1 MQYHFE
7 VCFSFVS
14 ACDADYCV
22 GNRLQSAMHFL
33 WWSAWE
39 KDKRTP
45 APQCKPSDAGSCTAW
60 REKWVCYPAG
70 AWINGTAMY
79 LRAFWLDNRQCKQ
92 NVVFVLKL
100 ACASAGDFCVT
111 HTHHAPHTQWHKQC
125 FSWWFLCYTHASCAS
140 HAVTQAVLQLVI
152 SVLHTRIMR
161 LTRSDTSSASAGDF
175 CVTHTHHAPHTQ
187 WHKQC
192 FSWWFLC
199 YTHASCA
206 SHAVTQAVLQLV
218 ISVLHTRIMRLTRS
232 DTSSAS
238 AGDFCVTH
246 THHAPHTQWHK
257 QCFSWWFLCY
267 THASCASHAVTQAV
281 LQLVISVL
289 HTRIMRLTRSDTS
302 SASAG
307 DFCVTHTHHA
317 PHTQWHKQCFSWWFL
332 CYTHASCASHAV
344 TQAVLQLVIFVL
356 HTRIMRL
363 TRSDTSSASAG
374 DFCVTHTH
382 HAPHTQWHKQCFS
395 WWFLC
400 YTHASCAS
408 HAVTQAVLQLVI
420 SVLHTRIMRL
430 TRSDTS
436 SASAGD
442 FCVTHT
448 HHAPHTQWHKQ
459 CFSWWFLCYTHASCA
474 SHAVTQAVLQLV
486 IFVLHTRIMRLTRSD
501 TSSASAGDF
510 CVTHTHHAPH
520 TQWHKQCFSW
530 WFLCYTHASCA
541 SHAVTQAVLQ
551 LVISV
556 LHTRIMR
563 LTRSDTSSASAGDF
577 CVTHTHHAPHTQWHK
592 QCFSWWFLCYTHASC
607 ASHAVTQAVL
617 QLVIFVLHTRI
628 MRLTRS
634 DTSSASAGD
643 FCVTHT
649 HHAPHTQWHKQ
660 CFSWWFLCYT
670 HASCAS
676 HAVTQAV
683 LQLVI
688 SVLHIW
694 TMCLTRTVTQANR
707 TSFSKSWKWTNMRV
721 YCMACLKREVA
732 WFKAI
737 NISYGGCENKRWR
750 QYFTNKNTHV
760 HEEPCSSLPNL
771 SMGAHTHTHT
781 CINRD

>member
-1 MQYHFE
+1 MLTT
-7 VCFSFVS
+7 VWATGCRALCIS
-14 ACDADYCV
+14 CD
-22 GNRLQSAMHFL
+22 GQR
-33 WWSAWE
+33 E
-39 KDKRTP
+39 KRTRG
-45 APQCKPSDAGSCTAW
+45 PQ
-60 REKWVCYPAG
+60 
-70 AWINGTAMY
+70 
-79 LRAFWLDNRQCKQ
+79 
-92 NVVFVLKL
+92 
-100 ACASAGDFCVT
+100 
-111 HTHHAPHTQWHKQC
+111 HHSVNQ
-125 FSWWFLCYTHASCAS
+125 
-140 HAVTQAVLQLVI
+140 VTQAAALRGERSGFVTQQVHGSMVLQCIFV
-152 SVLHTRIMR
+152 H
-161 LTRSDTSSASAGDF
+161 SDWITDNANRML
-175 CVTHTHHAPHTQ
+175 
-187 WHKQC
+187 
-192 FSWWFLC
+192 FLFWN
-199 YTHASCA
+199 
-206 SHAVTQAVLQLV
+206 L
-218 ISVLHTRIMRLTRS
+218 R
-232 DTSSAS
+232 
-238 AGDFCVTH
+238 
-246 THHAPHTQWHK
+246 
-257 QCFSWWFLCY
+257 
-267 THASCASHAVTQAV
+267 
-281 LQLVISVL
+281 
-289 HTRIMRLTRSDTS
+289 
-302 SASAG
+302 
-307 DFCVTHTHHA
+307 
-317 PHTQWHKQCFSWWFL
+317 
-332 CYTHASCASHAV
+332 
-344 TQAVLQLVIFVL
+344 VLQLVIFVL

-420 SVLHTRIMRL
+420 
-430 TRSDTS
+430 
-436 SASAGD
+436 
-442 FCVTHT
+442 
-448 HHAPHTQWHKQ
+448 
-459 CFSWWFLCYTHASCA
+459 
-474 SHAVTQAVLQLV
+474 
-486 IFVLHTRIMRLTRSD
+486 FVL
-501 TSSASAGDF
+501 
-510 CVTHTHHAPH
+510 
-520 TQWHKQCFSW
+520 
-530 WFLCYTHASCA
+530 
-541 SHAVTQAVLQ
+541 
-551 LVISV
+551 
-556 LHTRIMR
+556 
-563 LTRSDTSSASAGDF
+563 
-577 CVTHTHHAPHTQWHK
+577 
-592 QCFSWWFLCYTHASC
+592 HASC

-694 TMCLTRTVTQANR
+694 TMCLTCTVTQANR

-737 NISYGGCENKRWR
+737 NISYGGCENKRCR

-781 CINRD
+781 HA